1 MDCVDSCTTWPSW
14 NVQRAITVAA
24 EALPVVW
31 TDVYTVS
38 AGLKLSVLSVTR
50 ELAAALP
57 ISISVTA
64 TVLAAGVVAVA
75 AGVTSP
81 DDSFFSFEQ
90 ALAVASAITATISPR
105 VQRA

>member
-1 MDCVDSCTTWPSW
+1 
-14 NVQRAITVAA
+14 
-24 EALPVVW
+24 VW

-57 ISISVTA
+57 TSMSVTA

-75 AGVTSP
+75 PGVTSP
-81 DDSFFSFEQ
+81 ADSFFSFEQ
-90 ALAVASAITATISPR
+90 ALTVASATTATIRPR
-105 VQRA
+105 ARRA